1 MKLNTEFKMLNTKMK
16 NINILAIILFS
27 PLALFA
33 QSISQEDIDKTIKP
47 LAKLVNSLQAE
58 NAKLKSELGVVN
70 SKILIANRSIDTLR
84 SKTQENSIAI
94 TQTAKE
100 LGIKIQETDDKSD
113 GKITQ
118 IAESV
123 SKNSLFG
130 IIGVLSVGLFSI
142 LLYWL
147 LRSRQKTDKIEIDGK
162 LENNTTSLKTDVIS
176 EIEKAKRELHQENIK
191 IDLKLIEVLENKLS
205 GNKQSESITNS
216 DELSTVDHSIPLKVA
231 DEITRINA
239 YANTLDQNS
248 QDAKALK
255 SSVKRLINTFKASQ
269 YDIIDLLGQ
278 KYDDGMKVSV
288 ISYIP
293 DEKIQK
299 GEEVISRI
307 IKPLVKYKGEQIQAA
322 QVDVSIAI

>member
-1 MKLNTEFKMLNTKMK
+1 MKKQITYTLL
-16 NINILAIILFS
+16 LFS
-27 PLALFA
+27 SLGAFA
-33 QSISQEDIDKTIKP
+33 QNITREDFDKEIKP
-47 LAKLVNSLQAE
+47 LTEKIKTLQSE
-58 NAKLKSELGVVN
+58 NGKLKSEIGGLN
-70 SKILIANRSIDTLR
+70 SKLITANNSIDSLRNQTLA
-84 SKTQENSIAI
+84 NSNAI
-94 TQTAKE
+94 SQTANE
-100 LGIKIQETDDKSD
+100 LGIKIQETGAMND
-113 GKITQ
+113 GKITKVQ
-118 IAESV
+118 DSL
-123 SKNSLFG
+123 SKNSLYG
-130 IIGVLSVGLFSI
+130 IIAVLSAILLSG

-147 LRSRQKTDKIEIDGK
+147 LRRRQKTDKSEFDGK
-162 LENNTTSLKTDVIS
+162 LEDKTTSLKTDVIS
-176 EIEKAKRELHQENIK
+176 EIEKTKKELHQENIK
-191 IDLKLIEVLENKLS
+191 LDLKLIEVLENQLK
-205 GNKQSESITNS
+205 GNKQIETIGNSEEPTTI
-216 DELSTVDHSIPLKVA
+216 DHSIPLKVA

-239 YANTLDQNS
+239 YANTLDPNS

>member
-1 MKLNTEFKMLNTKMK
+1 MKHKITFA
-16 NINILAIILFS
+16 ILLFS
-27 PLALFA
+27 SMGAFA
-33 QSISQEDIDKTIKP
+33 QNITREDLYK
-47 LAKLVNSLQAE
+47 E
-58 NAKLKSELGVVN
+58 LKSLTEKVKTLESENRNRKSQIGVLS
-70 SKILIANRSIDTLR
+70 SKLSNANKSIDSLG
-84 SKTQENSIAI
+84 KQTQENSIAI
-94 TQTAKE
+94 SQTANE
-100 LGIKIQETDDKSD
+100 LGIKIKETGDKNE
-113 GKITQ
+113 GKITEVS
-118 IAESV
+118 ESL
-123 SKNSLFG
+123 SKNSLYG
-130 IIGVLSVGLFSI
+130 IIGVLSAILLSG

-147 LRSRQKTDKIEIDGK
+147 LIKKQKTDKTELDGN
-162 LENNTTSLKTDVIS
+162 LEKRAISLKTDVIS
-176 EIEKAKRELHQENIK
+176 EIEKTKKELQQENIK
-191 IDLKLIEVLENKLS
+191 LDLKLIEVLENQLK
-205 GNKQSESITNS
+205 GNKHIETSGNS
-216 DELSTVDHSIPLKVA
+216 DEPSSIDHSIPLKVA

-239 YANTLDQNS
+239 YANTLDPNS

>member
-1 MKLNTEFKMLNTKMK
+1 MKSQ
-16 NINILAIILFS
+16 INFSILLFIS
-27 PLALFA
+27 LGSFA
-33 QSISQEDIDKTIKP
+33 QVTKEDLDKEIKP
-47 LAKLVNSLQAE
+47 LTEKVKTLQSENS
-58 NAKLKSELGVVN
+58 KLKSEIGGLN
-70 SKILIANRSIDTLR
+70 SKLSTANNSIDSLSR
-84 SKTQENSIAI
+84 QTQANSNAI
-94 TQTAKE
+94 SQTANE
-100 LGIKIQETDDKSD
+100 LGIKIQETGAKNE
-113 GKITQ
+113 GEITKVQ
-118 IAESV
+118 DSL
-123 SKNSLFG
+123 SKNSLYG
-130 IIGVLSVGLFSI
+130 IIGLLSAILLSG

-147 LRSRQKTDKIEIDGK
+147 LSKRQKTDKTELDGK
-162 LENNTTSLKTDVIS
+162 LENKTTSLKTDVIS
-176 EIEKAKRELHQENIK
+176 EIEKTKKELQQENIK
-191 IDLKLIEVLENKLS
+191 LDLKLIEVLENQLK
-205 GNKQSESITNS
+205 GNKPSETIGNS
-216 DELSTVDHSIPLKVA
+216 NEPSTIDHSIPLKVA

-239 YANTLDQNS
+239 YANTLDPNS

-322 QVDVSIAI
+322 QVDVSIGI

>member
-1 MKLNTEFKMLNTKMK
+1 MKRITVTLLLLASINAFAETEILTKDDLGKEMQ
-16 NINILAIILFS
+16 
-27 PLALFA
+27 PLKTSIQLL
-33 QSISQEDIDKTIKP
+33 QSE
-47 LAKLVNSLQAE
+47 NS
-58 NAKLKSELGVVN
+58 KLKSEVSYLKKQLSSVNKSVDNLQTQMKTNNNAITETANELGV
-70 SKILIANRSIDTLR
+70 KISATENNAN
-84 SKTQENSIAI
+84 N
-94 TQTAKE
+94 
-100 LGIKIQETDDKSD
+100 
-113 GKITQ
+113 KITE
-118 IAESV
+118 IGKSL
-123 SKNSLFG
+123 SKNSLYG
-130 IIGVLSVGLFSI
+130 IIAVLCAILLSG

-147 LRSRQKTDKIEIDGK
+147 MSKRQKTDKTEFDNK
-162 LENNTTSLKTDVIS
+162 LENKTSTLKTDVIF
-176 EIEKAKRELHQENIK
+176 EIEKTKNVLQQENIK
-191 IDLKLIEVLENKLS
+191 LDLKLIEVLDNQLKASKPAEII
-205 GNKQSESITNS
+205 GNAVEPTTI
-216 DELSTVDHSIPLKVA
+216 DHSMPLKVA

-239 YANTLDQNS
+239 YANTLDPNS

-269 YDIIDLLGQ
+269 YEIFDLLGQ

>member
-1 MKLNTEFKMLNTKMK
+1 MKKQITYTLL
-16 NINILAIILFS
+16 LFS
-27 PLALFA
+27 SLGAFA
-33 QSISQEDIDKTIKP
+33 QNITQEDFDKEIKP
-47 LAKLVNSLQAE
+47 LTEKVKTLQSE
-58 NAKLKSELGVVN
+58 NGKLKSEIGGLN
-70 SKILIANRSIDTLR
+70 SKLITANNSIDSLR
-84 SKTQENSIAI
+84 SQTLANSNAI
-94 TQTAKE
+94 SQTANE
-100 LGIKIQETDDKSD
+100 LGIKIQETGAMND
-113 GKITQ
+113 GKITKVQ
-118 IAESV
+118 DSL
-123 SKNSLFG
+123 SKNSLYG
-130 IIGVLSVGLFSI
+130 IIAVLSAILLSG

-147 LRSRQKTDKIEIDGK
+147 LRRRQKTDKTEFDGK
-162 LENNTTSLKTDVIS
+162 LEDKATSLKTDVIS
-176 EIEKAKRELHQENIK
+176 EIEKTKKELHQENIK
-191 IDLKLIEVLENKLS
+191 LDLKLIEVLENQLK
-205 GNKQSESITNS
+205 GNKHIETSGNS
-216 DELSTVDHSIPLKVA
+216 DEPSSIDHSIPLKVA

-239 YANTLDQNS
+239 YANTLDPNS